1 MIQSFANRL
10 SLLNAGKPDGGGAR
24 ALASSGS
31 GGSASGSGGHGQL
44 DPCEDNEDLV
54 PTEEP
59 CETAKS
65 WICKETLAFEACR
78 KTCGFCPP
86 FECAEK
92 LAGLAVRACSSA
104 FVSKS
109 ATF

>member
-1 MIQSFANRL
+1 MQWA
-10 SLLNAGKPDGGGAR
+10 GAR

-65 WICKETLAFEACR
+65 WICKETLAFEAL
-78 KTCGFCPP
+78 KTTGVEIAPHVGAEAERTALLDGKLRNLTPQARATGF
-86 FECAEK
+86 
-92 LAGLAVRACSSA
+92 G
-104 FVSKS
+104 
-109 ATF
+109 